1 MFETTTNIAPIAI
14 TVPAVSDGRGR
25 REPVVLTNRHCE
37 KRVDKRTKIYDRK
50 ASGLY
55 VSVTTTGAA
64 TFYLQVTDRFTGK
77 ARCKWLGVYNPTTFN
92 VDHART
98 EVYALK
104 ARIGAGEN
112 VFETL
117 RQRKALKAK
126 QGMTVDELIETRI
139 AWMSALE
146 KKADGEMRPRI
157 ESWEN
162 VASHLRRLVSP
173 KLGKKIAAEV
183 TRNDIAELSNE
194 ITDGKLGV
202 ASVSNARH
210 MRRATSGMY
219 NWAAE
224 AGRDFV
230 PATCQPCLKLPK
242 LPREHARDR
251 VLTAEEIRIFWHG
264 LDRLD
269 LPWDRGT
276 RLALKFALSTMLR
289 SAELLGAHRDELFD
303 LDGANARFDVPLNR
317 VKKRRVIQQ
326 PLSEL
331 AVEIVREALKGSNK
345 QFVFATPR
353 GDAPLERKA
362 MATAL
367 RGTRNKDGT
376 VRTPGICALL
386 GLKPFTPHDLRRTAA
401 TLAGDLGFSDAWIAK
416 CLDHAV
422 AKDENGARVPSVTG
436 RVYNHSRRIH
446 QKRVVLDGIAAAL
459 REIVGEAPAQQ
470 EVELKAAA

>member
-1 MFETTTNIAPIAI
+1 
-14 TVPAVSDGRGR
+14 
-25 REPVVLTNRHCE
+25 
-37 KRVDKRTKIYDRK
+37 
-50 ASGLY
+50 
-55 VSVTTTGAA
+55 
-64 TFYLQVTDRFTGK
+64 
-77 ARCKWLGVYNPTTFN
+77 
-92 VDHART
+92 
-98 EVYALK
+98 
-104 ARIGAGEN
+104 
-112 VFETL
+112 
-117 RQRKALKAK
+117 
-126 QGMTVDELIETRI
+126 
-139 AWMSALE
+139 
-146 KKADGEMRPRI
+146 MRPRI
-157 ESWEN
+157 ESWEA

-183 TRNDIAELSNE
+183 TRSDIAELSND
-194 ITDGKLGV
+194 IIDGKFGV

-210 MRRATSGMY
+210 MRRAVSGMY

-224 AGRDFV
+224 AGRDYV

-276 RLALKFALSTMLR
+276 RLALKL
-289 SAELLGAHRDELFD
+289 
-303 LDGANARFDVPLNR
+303 
-317 VKKRRVIQQ
+317 
-326 PLSEL
+326 
-331 AVEIVREALKGSNK
+331 SNK

-386 GLKPFTPHDLRRTAA
+386 GLKPFRAHDLRRTAA

-422 AKDENGARVPSVTG
+422 AKDDNGTRVPTVTG
-436 RVYNHSRRIH
+436 RVYNHSKRMQ
-446 QKRVVLDGIAAAL
+446 QKRKVLDGVTAAL
-459 REIVGEAPAQQ
+459 REIVGAPAKQASSAIFKGI
-470 EVELKAAA
+470 VE

>member
-1 MFETTTNIAPIAI
+1 VLEITTNA
-14 TVPAVSDGRGR
+14 TPAATYVTPVIERGR
-25 REPVVLTNRHCE
+25 KEPVVLTNRHCE
-37 KRVDKRTKIYDRK
+37 KRVAKRVKVYDRK
-50 ASGLY
+50 CRGLY
-55 VSVTTTGAA
+55 ISITTAGVA

-77 ARCKWLGVYNPTTFN
+77 ARCKWLGVYNPATFN

-104 ARIGAGEN
+104 ARLGMGEN

-126 QGMTVDELIETRI
+126 QGMTVDELIESRI

-157 ESWEN
+157 ETWES

-183 TRNDIAELSNE
+183 TRNDIAELSND
-194 ITDGKLGV
+194 IIGGKFGV

-224 AGRDFV
+224 AGRDYV
-230 PATCQPCLKLPK
+230 PAMCQPCLKLPK

-251 VLTAEEIRIFWHG
+251 VLTSEEIRTFWHG
-264 LDRLD
+264 LDRPD
-269 LPWDRGT
+269 LPWDRRT
-276 RLALKFALSTMLR
+276 RLALKFALTTMLR
-289 SAELLGAHRDELFD
+289 SAELLGVHRKELFD
-303 LDGANARFDVPLNR
+303 LEGANARFDVPLKR
-317 VKKRRVIQQ
+317 VKKRRIIQQ
-326 PLSEL
+326 PLSDL
-331 AVEIVREALKGSNK
+331 AVEIIKKALESEG
-345 QFVFATPR
+345 QEYIFAGR
-353 GDAPLERKA
+353 FGDAPLERKA

-367 RGTRNKDGT
+367 RGTMNKDGT
-376 VRTPGICALL
+376 VRTQGICALL

-436 RVYNHSRRIH
+436 RVYNHSRRMH
-446 QKRVVLDGIAAAL
+446 QKRAVLDGVAAAL
-459 REIVGEAPAQQ
+459 RELIGDTAKQTRTEMRVSA
-470 EVELKAAA
+470 

>member
-1 MFETTTNIAPIAI
+1 
-14 TVPAVSDGRGR
+14 
-25 REPVVLTNRHCE
+25 LTNRHCE
-37 KRVDKRTKIYDRK
+37 KRVAKRAKIYDRK
-50 ASGLY
+50 CAGLY
-55 VSVTTTGAA
+55 VSVTTAGMA

-77 ARCKWLGVYNPTTFN
+77 ARCKWLGVYNAVSFN

-98 EVYALK
+98 SVYALK
-104 ARIGAGEN
+104 TRIGMGEN

-117 RQRKALKAK
+117 RQRRAMTAK
-126 QGMTVDELIETRI
+126 QGMTVDDLIQARI

-146 KKADGEMRPRI
+146 KKADGEQRPRI
-157 ESWEN
+157 ETWEN

-183 TRNDIAELSNE
+183 TRSDIAELSND
-194 ITDGKLGV
+194 IIDGKFGA

-210 MRRATSGMY
+210 MRRAVSGMY

-224 AGRDFV
+224 AGRDYV
-230 PATCQPCLKLPK
+230 PPTCQPCLKLPK
-242 LPREHARDR
+242 LPGEHARDR
-251 VLTAEEIRIFWHG
+251 VLTSEEIKIFWLG
-264 LDRLD
+264 LDRPD
-269 LPWDRGT
+269 MPWDRRT
-276 RLALKFALSTMLR
+276 RLALKFALTTMLR

-303 LDGANARFDVPLNR
+303 LDGPNARFDVPLKR

-326 PLSEL
+326 PLSDL
-331 AVEIVREALKGSNK
+331 AVEIIKKALESDGQEYIFSGR
-345 QFVFATPR
+345 F
-353 GDAPLERKA
+353 GDAPMERKA

-367 RGTRNKDGT
+367 RGTRSKDGT
-376 VRTPGICALL
+376 VRTPGICTLL

-436 RVYNHSRRIH
+436 RVYNRSKRMH
-446 QKRVVLDGIAAAL
+446 QKRTVLDGVAAAL
-459 REIVGEAPAQQ
+459 REIVGEPVKQA
-470 EVELKAAA
+470 ETEMRVAA